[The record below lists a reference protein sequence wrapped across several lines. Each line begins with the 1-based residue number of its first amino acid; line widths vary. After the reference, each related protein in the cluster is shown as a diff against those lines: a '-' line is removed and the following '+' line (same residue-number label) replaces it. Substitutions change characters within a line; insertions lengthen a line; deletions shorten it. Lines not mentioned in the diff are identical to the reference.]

1 MCEKQIEETEK
12 PFILWIG
19 FFLHKTIAFSEGWL
33 APRYL
38 IIDFLHLIVL
48 LLLTA
53 QSKYRKP

>member
-12 PFILWIG
+12 PFILVIG

-38 IIDFLHLIVL
+38 TYYHSNLFYKKQDGISH
-48 LLLTA
+48 
-53 QSKYRKP
+53 KR

>member
-1 MCEKQIEETEK
+1 MGEKQIEEAEK
-12 PFILWIG
+12 PLILVKG

-48 LLLTA
+48 PLLTA
-53 QSKYRKP
+53 